1 MQYYHITLNCDWE
14 GGKET
19 KYTYSQ
25 QRKKLQ
31 RKGFYTGYMV
41 YNKMIQ
47 DLDVNIHILNL
58 KLQFTLD
65 QRPNYYSS
73 TMVPYFRVTA
83 RLSSPQTAHA
93 RYLRIT
99 KRARPPIFILLEPRR
114 EPRYKP
120 FYFLAN
126 FLFRGYPGGPEI
138 KTPSFHCWEYR
149 FRPWL
154 GN

>member
-1 MQYYHITLNCDWE
+1 
-14 GGKET
+14 
-19 KYTYSQ
+19 
-25 QRKKLQ
+25 
-31 RKGFYTGYMV
+31 MV

-58 KLQFTLD
+58 KSQFILD

-120 FYFLAN
+120 FYFLQTSFSGVTLVVQRLRPQASTV
-126 FLFRGYPGGPEI
+126 GSTGSVPGWGTKIPHGAAKI
-138 KTPSFHCWEYR
+138 KKIPF
-149 FRPWL
+149 
-154 GN
+154 